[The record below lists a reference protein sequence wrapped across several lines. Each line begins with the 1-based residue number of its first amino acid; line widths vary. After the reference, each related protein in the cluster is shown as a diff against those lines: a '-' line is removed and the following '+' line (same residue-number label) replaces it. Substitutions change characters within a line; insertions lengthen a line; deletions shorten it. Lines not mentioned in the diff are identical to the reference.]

1 MQVTNEPSTLNEAL
15 EIPISISKFDM
26 TKIMMTK
33 ISLKVASS
41 HMGTLPYIKI
51 F

>member
-1 MQVTNEPSTLNEAL
+1 MQVTSKPSTLNKAL
-15 EIPISISKFDM
+15 EISISISKFDM